1 MKVAVIKEAAPWERR
16 VALVPEGVAKLCG
29 AGLEVLTEAGAG
41 DRSWLAD
48 GAYAEAGATVLA
60 RDELLAAA
68 DALLMIGP
76 PDARVTAAL
85 RPGQLV
91 IGLLAPLTSPDLV
104 ATAAK
109 AGVTVVSLDLLPR
122 TLPRAQPMDALSS
135 QSSIAGYKAAVLAA
149 GEFGR
154 FFPLLITAAGT
165 ARPAKVL
172 VLGAGVAGLQAIG
185 TARRLGA
192 VVTGYDV
199 RPAAKAEV
207 ESLGATFLELTSVGP
222 AAGEGG
228 YARELT
234 GEERQ
239 AQQDELAGHIGRH
252 DVVITT
258 AQVPGRR
265 PPVLVSA
272 DALKE
277 MAAGSVVVD
286 MGASDLGGNVAG
298 SVPDQTT
305 VTENG
310 VTVIGAGRLP
320 SSMPAAASAMYS
332 RNISSLLL
340 YLVKDGELA
349 LDLSDDLQAG
359 VVVTRDGSVV
369 HPALAT
375 PAGGAADVDGAAD

>member
-1 MKVAVIKEAAPWERR
+1 VKVAVIKEAAPWERR

-29 AGLEVLTEAGAG
+29 AGLEVLAEAGAG
-41 DRSWLAD
+41 TRSWLAD
-48 GAYAEAGATVLA
+48 EAYAEAGATVLA
-60 RDELLAAA
+60 KDELLAAA
-68 DALLMIGP
+68 DVLLMVGP
-76 PDARVTAAL
+76 PDATVTAAL
-85 RPGQLV
+85 RAGQLV

-104 ATAAK
+104 ATAAR
-109 AGVTVVSLDLLPR
+109 AGVTAISLDLLPR

-135 QSSIAGYKAAVLAA
+135 QASIAGYKAAVLAA
-149 GEFGR
+149 SEFGR

-298 SVPDQTT
+298 SAVDQTI

>member
-48 GAYAEAGATVLA
+48 EAYAEAGATVLA
-60 RDELLAAA
+60 TDELLAAA
-68 DALLMIGP
+68 DALLMVGP

-135 QSSIAGYKAAVLAA
+135 QASIAGYKAAVLAA

-375 PAGGAADVDGAAD
+375 LTGGAADVDGAAD